1 MTGTKDGRTDGRKLD
16 TYLNTEKMFPKCV
29 TIEKKLLAVKMR
41 KNTNIK
47 DEKMKNSKTIKT
59 N

>member
-16 TYLNTEKMFPKCV
+16 TYLNTEKMCPKCV
-29 TIEKKLLAVKMR
+29 TIEKKLLAVKMK